1 MTRWIIILAIAIATW
16 VGLTI
21 YHEGIDRAY
30 GGFFAP
36 REIPSWEPA
45 ANRPTPDRPEALAL
59 FDPDGGAVEDPFR
72 RSMRVYRKVAKRIE
86 AIARRRVEEL
96 LPDGSEGR
104 AG

>member
-1 MTRWIIILAIAIATW
+1 MTRWTIILAIAIATW

-45 ANRPTPDRPEALAL
+45 ANRPTPDRPEDAFQRA
-59 FDPDGGAVEDPFR
+59 
-72 RSMRVYRKVAKRIE
+72 YNK
-86 AIARRRVEEL
+86 
-96 LPDGSEGR
+96 SEGR
-104 AG
+104 VHRAMEKNEPGD